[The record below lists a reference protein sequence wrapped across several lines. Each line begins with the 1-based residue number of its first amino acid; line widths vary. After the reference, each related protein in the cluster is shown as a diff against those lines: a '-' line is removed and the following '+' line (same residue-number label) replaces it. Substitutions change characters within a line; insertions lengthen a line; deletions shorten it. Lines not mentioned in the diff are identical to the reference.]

1 MEILT
6 APANLPFSIALA
18 VVLLLGALEVVSL
31 LLGGG
36 LGLLGHDGHDGALAL
51 GHDGHDG
58 ALHGHGTHDHAA
70 HGHDADGGE
79 GVFGQIMSWLH
90 AGQIPATILMILFL
104 LNFGVAGLGLQTA
117 LKSLSGFMLPALVAV
132 VPATLIAL
140 PATRLTG
147 GLLKPL
153 LPRDES
159 EAVSSESFIGCD
171 AQITVGTARRG
182 APAEARLRDRF
193 GRSHY
198 VMVEPQDDDEV
209 FPTGRHVLILQRQ
222 GDTYRATDSALNQA
236 RAVLED

>member
-18 VVLLLGALEVVSL
+18 VVLLLGLLEVVSL

-36 LGLLGHDGHDGALAL
+36 LGLLGGATDTGVDA
-51 GHDGHDG
+51 G
-58 ALHGHGTHDHAA
+58 ANAVGVGDVAGA
-70 HGHDADGGE
+70 EAGVDADGGE
-79 GVFGQIMSWLH
+79 GLFGQIMSWLH
-90 AGQIPATILMILFL
+90 AGQIPATVLMILFL

-117 LKSLSGFMLPALVAV
+117 LKALSGFMLPALVAV
-132 VPATLIAL
+132 VPALLIAL
-140 PATRLTG
+140 PATRLSG

-153 LPRDES
+153 LPRDET
-159 EAVSSESFIGCD
+159 EAVSSQSFIGCD

-198 VMVEPQDDDEV
+198 VMVEPQDDDEA
-209 FPTGRHVLILQRQ
+209 FPAGRHVLILKRQ
-222 GDTYRATDSALNQA
+222 GDTYRAADSALNAA